1 MSSDEQRYQ
10 TELVKQDMSDT
21 IVETRK
27 EEIRYRIYEH
37 FRKVIVDAEKDP
49 ASEDEAA
56 DASDSCPNQL
66 KLDALNLTELNALGE
81 GHQPHKITKESIVP
95 GEDGDDD

>member
-27 EEIRYRIYEH
+27 EEIRYRIFEH
-37 FRKVIVDAEKDP
+37 IRKATIDKDLLL
-49 ASEDEAA
+49 EEEAA
-56 DASDSCPNQL
+56 GASDPCPDQL
-66 KLDALNLTELNALGE
+66 KLDALKLTELNALAE
-81 GHQPHKITKESIVP
+81 SHRPHKMTKNTVSP
-95 GEDGDDD
+95 